1 MLPMGKDLSER
12 LLSTLKDLAASSAGA
27 RYSFAVLKMA
37 SFSLAQGTARAMA
50 MIPNTF
56 LQAS

>member
-1 MLPMGKDLSER
+1 MGKDLSER

>member
-1 MLPMGKDLSER
+1 MGKDLSER
-12 LLSTLKDLAASSAGA
+12 LLSTLKDLAASSAGP
-27 RYSFAVLKMA
+27 RYSLAVAKMA

-50 MIPNTF
+50 MMPNTF